1 MNKEDTVK
9 TNAWFLFFT
18 LLLSY
23 SIYFWP
29 NTKAG
34 NEDVYFLSTA
44 SFSITIFFF
53 AFLLPYFIYF
63 NFNYLMGR
71 VNKDISGRRSILVL
85 IIAIIAI
92 PYPSFEYYSD
102 LDNLKN
108 QHSKSYCGSELKT
121 GRSTQLL
128 EKFSFNKQCGK

>member
-18 LLLSY
+18 LLLPY

-108 QHSKSYCGSELKT
+108 QHSNPIAGLNLKLVV
-121 GRSTQLL
+121 QH
-128 EKFSFNKQCGK
+128 NY